1 MLLFGPIGAD
11 AGHPILLTG
20 NISRWLYCQ
29 KMTTKFFGLVLE
41 KISHIQRFKALFRG
55 LLGVREG
62 VQRFG
67 HALYQFWYTLF
78 VGTAET

>member
-1 MLLFGPIGAD
+1 
-11 AGHPILLTG
+11 
-20 NISRWLYCQ
+20 
-29 KMTTKFFGLVLE
+29 MTTKFFGLVLE
-41 KISHIQRFKALFRG
+41 KIAHIQRFKALFRG

-78 VGTAET
+78 VGIAET